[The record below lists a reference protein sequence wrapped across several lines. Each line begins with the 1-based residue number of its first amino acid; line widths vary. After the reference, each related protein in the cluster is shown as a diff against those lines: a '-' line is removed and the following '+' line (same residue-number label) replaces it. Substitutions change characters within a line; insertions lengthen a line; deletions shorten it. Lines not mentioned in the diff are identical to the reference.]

1 MLNLTPSQCIE
12 IKRRL
17 KPISRVDME
26 GMFDRH
32 LNSYFASPIKMFGKT
47 YYSAEVF
54 KCFDRATY
62 EKELDYYFEGNGLY
76 IKVCILASC
85 KYYRAS
91 SIRKLLNLSYE
102 ELPINWSFNWGGK
115 GDSVEQV
122 YEESLKEREEVY
134 KRLAES

>member
-1 MLNLTPSQCIE
+1 MLNLTQSQCIE

-32 LNSYFASPIKMFGKT
+32 LNSYFALPIKMFGKT
-47 YYSAEVF
+47 YYPAEVF
-54 KCFDRATY
+54 KHFDRAAY
-62 EKELDYYFEGNGLY
+62 EKELDYYFEDNGLY
-76 IKVCILASC
+76 IKVDCE
-85 KYYRAS
+85 YYRAT

-102 ELPINWSFNWGGK
+102 ELPVNWSFNWRGK
-115 GDSVEQV
+115 EDYSAYQCYLDSE
-122 YEESLKEREEVY
+122 KEREEVY